1 MLTRHFLHVTEKE
14 FEREQQRVRNIRKQ
28 ALELSL
34 IVMLITEP
42 KSLRD
47 DWRKKKKKLSLYV
60 KDTDHFATSTE
71 AKEWFFTVKEKHHI
85 NT

>member
-14 FEREQQRVRNIRKQ
+14 FEREQQRVQNIRKQ
-28 ALELSL
+28 ALKLSL

-42 KSLRD
+42 KRLRD
-47 DWRKKKKKLSLYV
+47 GWRKKKKLSLYV

-71 AKEWFFTVKEKHHI
+71 AKECFFTVKEKHHI